1 MGLFGKFAK
10 AIIANASESA
20 GDSKKSSKTATSPE
34 LSKMEKEIQGDLE
47 QLRKAQEA
55 LVKKH
60 KKTAM
65 RLR

>member
-34 LSKMEKEIQGDLE
+34 LRGMAKQIEKDLE
-47 QLRKAQEA
+47 KLDKDYEDLSKSLDKLAR
-55 LVKKH
+55 
-60 KKTAM
+60 
-65 RLR
+65 